1 MKVEIEKLD
10 HFGRGIAYINNKI
23 CFIEN
28 ALPKEIVKVK
38 IIKETK
44 KYLLGEV
51 VDFYRLSDDRIE
63 EMCPYVSSCGGCNL
77 EHMSNDCENVFK
89 CNKVREIL
97 KKFANID
104 EKKVLDTVSC
114 NDYYYR
120 NKVTLHA
127 KDNMIGYYEK
137 RSNKVINIEG
147 CLLADS
153 RINEIIEV
161 LNEMAL
167 ENDFDEVLIRVSN
180 DSSEVMVSISGEVDD
195 YSILVNRVDTLIIN
209 DEVIL
214 GEGNII
220 SSIGNKKYYVSS
232 KSFFQVNKDL
242 TSKLYDE
249 VLNVVKEVKPKK
261 VLDLYCG
268 AGTIGIYISDYVEKV
283 IGVDYSMS
291 GIVDAKNNN
300 DLNGSNVEF
309 ICDRVENVIDG
320 FDDIDLVIVDPPR
333 SGLDNKTIENICRI
347 GAEKVIY
354 ISCDPVT
361 LARDLKSLSK
371 NYDVSC
377 VKPYNMFPRTYHVES
392 ISVLERKSVEK

>member
-51 VDFYRLSDDRIE
+51 IDFYRLSDERVDE
-63 EMCPYVSSCGGCNL
+63 VCPYVSSCGGCNL
-77 EHMSNDCENVFK
+77 EHMSLDAENIFK
-89 CNKVREIL
+89 CNKVKEIL
-97 KKFANID
+97 KKFANVD
-104 EKKVLDTVSC
+104 DVKVLDTVSV
-114 NDYYYR
+114 NDYNYR

-127 KDNMIGYYEK
+127 KDNIIGYYEK
-137 RSNKVINIEG
+137 RSNKVIRIQE

-153 RINEIIEV
+153 KINEIIEI
-161 LNEMAL
+161 LNEMVL
-167 ENDFDEVLIRVSN
+167 ENNFDEVLIRVSN

-195 YSILVNRVDTLIIN
+195 YSILVNKVDTLIIN
-209 DEVIL
+209 DEVVL

-220 SSIGNKKYYVSS
+220 SSIGNKRYYVSS
-232 KSFFQVNKDL
+232 KSFFQVNKEL
-242 TSKLYDE
+242 TSRLYDE
-249 VLNVVKEVKPKK
+249 VLNVVKEIKPKN

-268 AGTIGIYISDYVEKV
+268 TGTIGIYISDYVEKV
-283 IGVDYSMS
+283 IGVDYSES
-291 GIVDAKNNN
+291 GIVDAKKNNE
-300 DLNGSNVEF
+300 LNNSNVEF
-309 ICDRVENVIDG
+309 ICDRVENVIDK
-320 FDDIDLVIVDPPR
+320 FSDVDLVIVDPPR
-333 SGLDNKTIENICRI
+333 SGLDSKTIENICRI

-361 LARDLKSLSK
+361 LARDLKSLSES
-371 NYDVSC
+371 YDVLF
-377 VKPYNMFPRTYHVES
+377 VKPYNMFPRTYHVENV
-392 ISVLERKSVEK
+392 VLLEKSFK